1 MKIYCSRSE
10 LNKALNNVSHSVP
23 VRTTSSILEGIYFRV
38 EDGTMKLTSTDT
50 NMTTENGRFRK
61 ISFKRTKKMNFK
73 STETLTE
80 QNNNNIP
87 DIQ

>member
-1 MKIYCSRSE
+1 MTKESPFLEKFYT
-10 LNKALNNVSHSVP
+10 L
-23 VRTTSSILEGIYFRV
+23 ILRNIN
-38 EDGTMKLTSTDT
+38 T

>member
-1 MKIYCSRSE
+1 MGHDSIQNLRIFVQ
-10 LNKALNNVSHSVP
+10 VSKGFKKKDMTKESP
-23 VRTTSSILEGIYFRV
+23 FLEKFYTLILRNIN
-38 EDGTMKLTSTDT
+38 T

-73 STETLTE
+73 STGTLTE

>member
-1 MKIYCSRSE
+1 MTKESPFLEKFYT
-10 LNKALNNVSHSVP
+10 L
-23 VRTTSSILEGIYFRV
+23 ILRNIN
-38 EDGTMKLTSTDT
+38 T

-61 ISFKRTKKMNFK
+61 ISFKRMKKMNFK
-73 STETLTE
+73 STGTLTE